1 MPQSPAPHDLHGRVV
16 VITRPVGAAAAV
28 MRRVRAA
35 GGRPL
40 HVPGMALRAIDD
52 AQTRAALGAALRAE
66 RVIFTSPASVRF
78 AHALQP
84 LPADCPAI
92 GVGQG
97 TARALERAGVRAPL
111 APSRQD
117 SEGVLALPALQALRG
132 TSVALIGGEGGR
144 GLLREALATRGAALR
159 EVHVYRRVPPR
170 LDRRHLDPLLHA
182 LPAEAC
188 VLLSSAEAIAHL
200 RRQLPAEAWSAL
212 CRITA
217 VVSSA
222 RLREV
227 ARAAG
232 WTHLVLARSAL
243 PADLVAAAIGSA
255 SRGRDADHGAGAA
268 SMRE

>member
-1 MPQSPAPHDLHGRVV
+1 MTQPEAPHTLHGRVV
-16 VITRPVGAAAAV
+16 VITRPVGAAAAM

-40 HVPGMALRAIDD
+40 HVPGMALRTIDD
-52 AQTRAALGAALRAE
+52 AATRAALAAALRAA
-66 RVIFTSPASVRF
+66 RVIFTSPAAVRF
-78 AHALQP
+78 AQALHA

-117 SEGVLALPALQALRG
+117 SEGVLALPSLQSLRG

-144 GLLREALATRGAALR
+144 GLLRDALAARGAELR
-159 EVHVYRRVPPR
+159 EVHVYRRVAPR
-170 LDRRHLDPLLHA
+170 LDRRHVEPLLHG
-182 LPAEAC
+182 LPADAC

-200 RRQLPAEAWSAL
+200 RRQLPDEAWSAL
-212 CRITA
+212 CGITA

-222 RLREV
+222 RLREA

-232 WTHLVLARSAL
+232 WTRLVLARSAL
-243 PADLVAAAIGSA
+243 PADLVEAAIG
-255 SRGRDADHGAGAA
+255 ADVAQ
-268 SMRE
+268 R

>member
-1 MPQSPAPHDLHGRVV
+1 MPQPPAPHDLHGRVV

-35 GGRPL
+35 GGCPL

-52 AQTRAALGAALRAE
+52 AETRVALAAALRAE
-66 RVIFTSPASVRF
+66 RVVFTSPASVRF

-84 LPADCPAI
+84 LLPADCPAI

-97 TARALERAGVRAPL
+97 TARALERAGVRAPV

-132 TSVALIGGEGGR
+132 TPVALIGAEGGR
-144 GLLREALATRGAALR
+144 GLLREALAARGAELR

-170 LDRRHLDPLLHA
+170 LDRRHVDPLLHA
-182 LPAEAC
+182 LPADAC

-200 RRQLPAEAWSAL
+200 RRQLPDEAWRAL
-212 CRITA
+212 CGITA

-232 WTHLVLARSAL
+232 WTRLVLARSAL
-243 PADLVAAAIGSA
+243 PADLVEAAS
-255 SRGRDADHGAGAA
+255 GAGVTQ
-268 SMRE
+268 S